1 MVSVNEATQNANAQ
15 DGPRVSEL
23 TPGQVFTGRYACA
36 RKDRMTSK
44 NGSAYL
50 NLELRD
56 RTGSIPA
63 RIFREVDQIGQRF
76 EQGDAIRVRGKVERF
91 RGILSAELEN
101 VEKLEGPGVD
111 PTEFIRSGGT
121 IYVIGS
127 EQDAAAQAS
136 LITAFVQEVLDSA
149 RRLAIAGSL
158 SLIHISEPTR
168 PY

>member
-1 MVSVNEATQNANAQ
+1 MNEATQNANAQ

-63 RIFREVDQIGQRF
+63 RIFREVDRPTY
-76 EQGDAIRVRGKVERF
+76 DALVRAQV
-91 RGILSAELEN
+91 
-101 VEKLEGPGVD
+101 
-111 PTEFIRSGGT
+111 
-121 IYVIGS
+121 
-127 EQDAAAQAS
+127 DAAVS
-136 LITAFVQEVLDSA
+136 TAGGPATDADLTDLLLGRDTWTV
-149 RRLAIAGSL
+149 G
-158 SLIHISEPTR
+158 
-168 PY
+168 